1 MSGTSLDG
9 VDVAM
14 LHTEGETI
22 TEFGPTFYRAY
33 SDAERQLLRKAL
45 AAAATLSDRD
55 ARPGV
60 MGEAERLI
68 TGVHGET
75 VEEFLTRNRI
85 DAGNV
90 DVVGLHGQTV
100 LHRPERQLTIQ
111 LGDGTALA
119 RRLRIPVVFD
129 FRAADVAAG
138 GQGAPLAPVFHRAM
152 VRALDRPHP
161 VAVLNVGGV
170 ANVTLIDGMLNPF
183 ACDTG
188 PGNALIDDFMRERTG
203 EPHDPAGEN
212 AARGEVDQAA
222 VEQVLTH
229 PFFATRPPKSLDR
242 NDFREWMT
250 AKAALADK
258 SIADGAATLTAITAA
273 SIAAIV
279 KYLPRIPGTWIVSG
293 GGAHNATLMRRLAQ
307 GLAPASVETAD
318 SVGWNSD
325 AVEAQ
330 AFAYLAVRSLRG
342 LPITFP
348 TTTGVTEPMTG
359 GVIAR
364 P

>member
-14 LHTEGETI
+14 LQTDGVTI
-22 TEFGPTFYRAY
+22 AGFGPTFYRAY
-33 SDAERQLLRKAL
+33 SDTERQLLRAAL
-45 AAAATLSDRD
+45 AAAATLTDRN

-60 MGEAERLI
+60 VGEAERLV
-68 TGVHGET
+68 TDAHGEA
-75 VEEFLTRNRI
+75 VKKFLARNRI
-85 DAGNV
+85 DAASV

-100 LHRPERQLTIQ
+100 LHRPARRLTIQ
-111 LGDGTALA
+111 LGDGAALA

-129 FRAADVAAG
+129 FRAVDVAAG
-138 GQGAPLAPVFHRAM
+138 GQGAPLAPIFHRAM
-152 VRALDRPHP
+152 VHALDRPQP

-170 ANVTLIDGMLNPF
+170 ANVTLIDGMLDPF

-203 EPHDPAGEN
+203 QPHDPAGAN
-212 AARGEVDQAA
+212 AARGEIDQAA

-229 PFFATRPPKSLDR
+229 PFFAAAPPKSLDR
-242 NDFREWMT
+242 DDFREWT
-250 AKAALADK
+250 TTKAALAGK
-258 SIADGAATLTAITAA
+258 TIADGAATLTAITTA
-273 SIAAIV
+273 SIAAVV
-279 KYLPRIPGTWIVSG
+279 KHLPRTPETWIVSG
-293 GGAHNATLMRRLAQ
+293 GGAHNTTLMRMLAQ
-307 GLAPASVETAD
+307 MLAPASVETAD
-318 SVGWNSD
+318 SIGWNSD
-325 AVEAQ
+325 ALEAQ
-330 AFAYLAVRSLRG
+330 AFAFLAVRASRG

-348 TTTGVTEPMTG
+348 TTTGVNEPMTG